1 MLTKRRHP
9 AATAAAIEESAK
21 KVYTP
26 AQFEVSRLGNQG
38 SYMAKEDLIE
48 FSGTVTELLP
58 NAMFR
63 VKLDNDH
70 EVLAHTSGKMR
81 KNRIRV
87 LAGDRVNVEMTPYDL
102 TKGRI
107 TFRFK

>member
-1 MLTKRRHP
+1 M
-9 AATAAAIEESAK
+9 
-21 KVYTP
+21 
-26 AQFEVSRLGNQG
+26 G
-38 SYMAKEDLIE
+38 KEDLLE
-48 FSGTVTELLP
+48 VAGTISELLP

-70 EVLAHTSGKMR
+70 EVLAHTSGRMR

-102 TKGRI
+102 TKDRI

>member
-1 MLTKRRHP
+1 
-9 AATAAAIEESAK
+9 
-21 KVYTP
+21 
-26 AQFEVSRLGNQG
+26 
-38 SYMAKEDLIE
+38 MAKEELLE
-48 FSGTVTELLP
+48 FPGVVQELLP

-63 VKLDNDH
+63 VTLENQH

-87 LAGDRVNVEMTPYDL
+87 LAGDKVLVEMTPYDL

>member
-1 MLTKRRHP
+1 MG
-9 AATAAAIEESAK
+9 IED
-21 KVYTP
+21 VL
-26 AQFEVSRLGNQG
+26 EV
-38 SYMAKEDLIE
+38 A
-48 FSGTVTELLP
+48 GTISELLP

-70 EVLAHTSGKMR
+70 EVLAHTSGRMR

>member
-1 MLTKRRHP
+1 
-9 AATAAAIEESAK
+9 
-21 KVYTP
+21 
-26 AQFEVSRLGNQG
+26 
-38 SYMAKEDLIE
+38 MAKEGVIE
-48 FSGTVTELLP
+48 LSGIVSELLP

-70 EVLAHTSGKMR
+70 QVLAHTSGRMR

-87 LAGDRVNVEMTPYDL
+87 LAGDNVMVEMTPYDL

-107 TFRFK
+107 TFRF